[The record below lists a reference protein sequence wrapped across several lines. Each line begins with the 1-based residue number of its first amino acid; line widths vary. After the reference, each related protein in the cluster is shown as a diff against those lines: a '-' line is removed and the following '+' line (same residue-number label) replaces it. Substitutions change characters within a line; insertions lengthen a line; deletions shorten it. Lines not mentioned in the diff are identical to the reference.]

1 MAELSLN
8 FGVLGPLLMTV
19 NGTSVA
25 LGAAKRRAVL
35 AMLIVNRN
43 HPVGTDS
50 LINAVWGESPV
61 PAARTSIHSHVS
73 TLRRLLGET
82 GIDSARA
89 LISAPPGYQLN
100 VADTDCDLGRFVSEK
115 SHGLAAAAA
124 GHFEQASRHLSAAL
138 AEWRGEVL
146 ADLRDFPFV
155 DPFATAVTEDKL
167 WVHTA
172 RAEAEIACGRAYA
185 IIGELESLA
194 ARHPYREP
202 LWAQL
207 ITAYYV
213 TERQSDAL
221 DSYRRLKTAL
231 ADELGIDPGPTINAL
246 HERILRQEPLD
257 IKRAAQDTAIA
268 HTRTRIR
275 DRGTADGESA
285 AAGLRDAEGHLHRLR
300 ATATRIGRDADNEI
314 VINDSYV
321 SRHHAAVMDTGSSFL
336 IIDLRSANGVEV
348 EGQRVHT
355 TAHLTDG
362 DRIKIGAHEFTFQTG
377 LD

>member
-1 MAELSLN
+1 MTEPSLN
-8 FGVLGPLLMTV
+8 FGVLGPLVMTV
-19 NGTSVA
+19 NGTPVA
-25 LGAAKRRAVL
+25 LGAAKKRAVL
-35 AMLIVNRN
+35 AMMVVNRN

-73 TLRRLLGET
+73 TLRRLIGDA
-82 GIDSARA
+82 GIDSSRV
-89 LISAPPGYQLN
+89 LVSAPPGYQLN
-100 VADTDCDLGRFVSEK
+100 IADTDCDLGRFIVKK
-115 SHGLAAAAA
+115 SDGLAAATA
-124 GHFEQASRHLSAAL
+124 GNFEQASRHLSAAL

-185 IIGELESLA
+185 IIGELESLTA
-194 ARHPYREP
+194 QHPYREP

-221 DSYRRLKTAL
+221 EAYRRLKIAL

-246 HERILRQEPLD
+246 YQRILRQEPLD
-257 IKRAAQDTAIA
+257 ARQTAQDTAITHA
-268 HTRTRIR
+268 RTRIR
-275 DRGTADGESA
+275 TSGTGEGPSGV
-285 AAGLRDAEGHLHRLR
+285 AGLQDAEGHLHRLR
-300 ATATRIGRDADNEI
+300 GTATRIGRDADNEI
-314 VINDSYV
+314 VIKDSYV
-321 SRHHAAVMDTGSSFL
+321 SRHHAAVMDTGSSFV

-348 EGQRVHT
+348 EGQRIHT
-355 TAHLTDG
+355 TANLADG
-362 DRIKIGAHEFTFQTG
+362 DKIKIGSHEFTFQLG
-377 LD
+377 AN

>member
-1 MAELSLN
+1 MSELSLD
-8 FGVLGPLLMTV
+8 FGVLGPLLVTV
-19 NGTSVA
+19 NRTPVA
-25 LGAAKRRAVL
+25 LGAAKKRAVL
-35 AMLIVNRN
+35 AMLVVNRN

-73 TLRRLLGET
+73 TLRRQLAEA
-82 GIDSARA
+82 GIDSGQV
-89 LISAPPGYQLN
+89 LVSAPPGYQIN
-100 VADTDCDLGRFVSEK
+100 IADADCDLGRFTAAK
-115 SHGLAAAAA
+115 SDGLAAASS
-124 GHFEQASRHLSAAL
+124 GNFEQASRHLSAAL
-138 AEWRGEVL
+138 AQCRGDVL

-172 RAEAEIACGRAYA
+172 RAEAEIACGRAQA

-221 DSYRRLKTAL
+221 DAYRRLKTAL

-246 HERILRQEPLD
+246 HARILRQEPLD
-257 IKRAAQDTAIA
+257 TKRAAQDTAVA
-268 HTRTRIR
+268 HARTRIR
-275 DRGTADGESA
+275 DRGTGNGEPA
-285 AAGLRDAEGHLHRLR
+285 VAGLRDATGQLHRLR
-300 ATATRIGRDADNEI
+300 GTATRIGRDADNEI

-321 SRHHAAVMDTGSSFL
+321 SRHHAAVMDTGSSFVIL
-336 IIDLRSANGVEV
+336 DLRSANGVEV
-348 EGQRVHT
+348 GGHRVHT
-355 TAHLTDG
+355 SANLADG
-362 DRIKIGAHEFTFQTG
+362 DQVTIGGHEFTFQIG
-377 LD
+377 PN